1 VRVRHYDGE
10 TARMVA
16 LDAWGVHVITGA
28 SDAGVTLGRSQ
39 RTYVFAK
46 EGEPGAAFPLAEMPS
61 RARLRESTGD
71 DVGRLRDLGPP
82 LATIVRT
89 SGLALQTGGSRAG
102 LLLGARLRAALR
114 LPADGSRVLYLSY
127 RAGRRWTASPH
138 RRSQCCRSGCPGM
151 RPPSSFQTGRPTASS
166 CASQSR
172 SRC

>member
-1 VRVRHYDGE
+1 VPLQSLATPRLIPLLLSLALGGCAVDDRGLVRVRHYDGE

-28 SDAGVTLGRSQ
+28 SDAGVTLGHSQ

-46 EGEPGAAFPLAEMPS
+46 EGAPGAAFPLAEMPS

-127 RAGRRWTASPH
+127 RAGT
-138 RRSQCCRSGCPGM
+138 
-151 RPPSSFQTGRPTASS
+151 PPSAYIRKEE
-166 CASQSR
+166 
-172 SRC
+172 